1 MKFKVTQQDAVSVIS
16 LQGNVMGGPD
26 ATSLN
31 SHLHDLV
38 AAKKTQVVLDLA
50 GVEFMNSSGLGMLIG
65 GASTLK
71 NAGGK
76 LKLANASEKILA
88 LIKITKL
95 SPVFEHYDSVMAA
108 IASFTK

>member
-1 MKFKVTQQDAVSVIS
+1 MKFKVAHQGTVTVIS

-26 ATSLN
+26 ATTLN
-31 SHLHDLV
+31 SQLHELM
-38 AAKKTQVVLDLA
+38 AAGKKQIVLDLA

-65 GASTLK
+65 GASKLK
-71 NAGGK
+71 NAGGQ

-95 SPVFEHYDSVMAA
+95 SPLFEHYDTVKAA
-108 IASFTK
+108 VDSFKK

>member
-1 MKFKVTQQDAVSVIS
+1 MKFKVAQQGSITVIS
-16 LQGNVMGGPD
+16 LEGNVMGGPD

-31 SHLHDLV
+31 SQLHDLV
-38 AAKKTQVVLDLA
+38 AAKKMQVVLDLA

-76 LKLANASEKILA
+76 LKLANASEKIVA

-95 SPVFEHYDSVMAA
+95 TPVFELFDSAKAA
-108 IASFTK
+108 VQSFKK

>member
-1 MKFKVTQQDAVSVIS
+1 MKFRVAQQGTVTVIS
-16 LQGNVMGGPD
+16 LQGSVMGGPD
-26 ATSLN
+26 ATTLN
-31 SHLHDLV
+31 AQLHELMS
-38 AAKKTQVVLDLA
+38 ANKKQVVLDLA

-76 LKLANASEKILA
+76 LKLANASEKILS

-95 SPVFEHYDSVMAA
+95 LPVFEHYDSVKAA
-108 IASFTK
+108 VESFKK